1 MNQYGQQQQQQ
12 PNWGSANTMP
22 GGPPGS
28 PMPVHGGKGG
38 PPPSGPPSGGPRP
51 PGPSHTT
58 PHYMKQHLQHH
69 LQQQQ
74 QQKMYGMASSPG
86 PGPGP
91 GPAPAAAAGQQ
102 GPPPPSSLPQSQPPP
117 TQQQQQHMGPYPPAG
132 MNNASSMTGSV
143 VWKPS
148 HLVRHIL
155 MHHCFVSTIQ
165 VIRRRQLL
173 PLPIW

>member
-12 PNWGSANTMP
+12 PNWGPANTMP

-38 PPPSGPPSGGPRP
+38 PPPSGPPTSGPRP
-51 PGPSHTT
+51 PGPSHTP

-86 PGPGP
+86 P
-91 GPAPAAAAGQQ
+91 APSAPSQ
-102 GPPPPSSLPQSQPPP
+102 GPPPPSLPQSQQPPA
-117 TQQQQQHMGPYPPAG
+117 QQQHMGPYPPPG
-132 MNNASSMTGSV
+132 MNNAITMTGTYTMS
-143 VWKPS
+143 
-148 HLVRHIL
+148 I
-155 MHHCFVSTIQ
+155 
-165 VIRRRQLL
+165 
-173 PLPIW
+173 